1 MKQVVIEIPVLNSPF
16 EVPARHFKFTEDGI
30 ASEIVESHQ
39 ITKLVPG
46 FPMTKQRNREE
57 VVNTQLAILIS
68 RLGVTA
74 DAETIHVHGR
84 HRPDVLFELRGL
96 RVVIEGKFADHPSA
110 EQIVLEDA
118 RKRVRSGIAHIAAAA
133 VYPIALRNAPTTKI
147 LDLLSTSQLKYRIV
161 AETHETKDWFEGNP
175 ASLMDALR
183 HAQEALTKD
192 DIVEQ
197 TAKSLSQR
205 LDGVSKLW
213 MGQQG
218 ACDRLSRILGLSPPK
233 GETSE
238 KAQERRETAAKV
250 SALVLANAF
259 IFQEQ
264 LAATDGRV
272 TALRKLE
279 KEKDI
284 VGATAKHWK
293 WIWENINYVPIF
305 QLGERVLNE
314 LPVNANSAIATN
326 ALLAEAIAI
335 CAQQAALR
343 HDLMG
348 RIYHWLLHHAKYLGT
363 YYTSVSAA
371 TLLLKLTIAAKWKQ
385 DFSDPAELASFK
397 VADLACGTGTLL
409 MASAQALSDAYIR
422 RRADNDLPL
431 EAKDMSTLHRTLMEN
446 VLHGYDVLPSAVHLT
461 ASTLAML
468 APDVAF
474 VRMGLFVMPLGMDHG
489 IPKLGSLDFLTSDS
503 VKTQMA
509 LDYSHIETIRT
520 GAAFSQATT
529 AELPRLDLC
538 VMNPPFVR
546 SVGGNLLFGSLP
558 DERGRLQTELK
569 RRVKQIGASATA
581 GLGSVFVALADRWL
595 KPKGRLAFVLPAAL
609 ASGEAWADTRQL
621 IASRYH
627 LETVVSS
634 HDAERFNF
642 SENTDLSELLFIA
655 RKLKPKEKPGLTT
668 YISLWRNP
676 RSIHEAIDL
685 ANRIVQIHEPVTIKG
700 SGITTISGP
709 SGKLGEITS
718 TPAASGEQ
726 NWTGALFA
734 QTELLRVCWALEKGE
749 LRIPGKRNAVPV
761 PICRLD
767 TIGALGPDR
776 KRIHEGF
783 KVTTEDWTPYPA
795 FWGHE
800 SAKVR
805 TIEQAPN
812 ARLSVWL
819 ESPRGPNYGAHLW
832 ERAGNILLVERLR
845 SNTHRVIG
853 VGFEKEVLGNTWWAL
868 KPNKLNR
875 KQQEALLLWLNSS
888 LSLLLVF
895 GRRVITQGAWMQI
908 KQPAWESMPV
918 LDVRA
923 LSSKQLT
930 TLSTHYHALSREG
943 LEPLARLKTDPTRCQ
958 IDVAIS
964 SVLGIPDVA
973 FIRELLDREP
983 GLTALDIVPQNVIE
997 DDETADAE
1005 EDQAQSA
1012 LF

>member
-1 MKQVVIEIPVLNSPF
+1 MS
-16 EVPARHFKFTEDGI
+16 
-30 ASEIVESHQ
+30 
-39 ITKLVPG
+39 
-46 FPMTKQRNREE
+46 KQRNREE

-74 DAETIHVHGR
+74 NAETIHVHGR

-96 RVVIEGKFADHPSA
+96 RVVIEGKFADHPNA
-110 EQIVLEDA
+110 DEIVLEDA

-133 VYPIALRNAPTTKI
+133 VYPRALRNTPTAKI
-147 LDLLSTSQLKYRIV
+147 LEALSTSQLKYRIV
-161 AETHETKDWFEGNP
+161 TETHETEGWFEGDP
-175 ASLMDALR
+175 ASFMDALR

-197 TAKSLSQR
+197 TAKSLSER
-205 LDGVSKLW
+205 LEGVAKFW
-213 MGQQG
+213 VGHRG
-218 ACDRLSRILGLSPPK
+218 ACDRLSSILGLSPPK
-233 GETSE
+233 GETDE
-238 KAQERRETAAKV
+238 NAEERRGTAAKV

-272 TALRKLE
+272 TPLRKLE
-279 KEKDI
+279 KEKDL
-284 VGATAKHWK
+284 VGATSKHWR

-314 LPVNANSAIATN
+314 LPINASTDLATR
-326 ALLAEAIAI
+326 ALLTEAIQI

-385 DFSDPAELASFK
+385 DFSDPVELASFK

-409 MASAQALSDAYIR
+409 MATAQALSDAYIR
-422 RRADNDLPL
+422 QRAANDLPL
-431 EAKDMSTLHRTLMEN
+431 DTRDMSTLHRTLMEN

-489 IPKLGSLDFLTSDS
+489 IAKLGSLDFLTSDS

-520 GAAFSQATT
+520 GAGFSHASS
-529 AELPRLDLC
+529 AELPHLDLC

-569 RRVKQIGASATA
+569 RRVKKIGASATA

-595 KPKGRLAFVLPAAL
+595 KQEGRLAFVLPAAL
-609 ASGEAWADTRQL
+609 ASGEAWADTRAL
-621 IASRYH
+621 LADRYH

-634 HDAERFNF
+634 HDAERQNF
-642 SENTDLSELLFIA
+642 SENTDLSEILFIA
-655 RKLKPKEKPGLTT
+655 RKLKPKETPGRTT

-685 ANRIVQIHEPVTIKG
+685 ANRIVQIDAPVTIEG
-700 SGITTISGP
+700 SGITTISGTND
-709 SGKLGEITS
+709 KLGEIVTV
-718 TPAASGEQ
+718 PAATGEQ

-734 QTELLRVCWALEKGE
+734 QTELLRVQWALEKGK
-749 LRIPGKRNAVPV
+749 LRLPGERDAIPI

-767 TIGALGPDR
+767 SLGALGPDR

-800 SAKVR
+800 SANVR
-805 TIEQAPN
+805 TISQKPN

-819 ESPRGPNYGAHLW
+819 ESPRGPNYGPHLW

-845 SNTHRVIG
+845 SNTHRVLA
-853 VGFEKEVLGNTWWAL
+853 VGFENEVLGNTWWAL
-868 KPNKLNR
+868 KPYELN
-875 KQQEALLLWLNSS
+875 QQQQKALLLWLNSS

-895 GRRVITQGAWMQI
+895 GRRVVTQGAWTQM

-918 LDVRA
+918 LNVRA

-930 TLSTHYHALSREG
+930 TLETHYDSLSREE
-943 LEPLARLKTDPTRCQ
+943 LQPLAQLKTDPIRCKV
-958 IDVAIS
+958 DAALS
-964 SVLGIPDVA
+964 RALNIPDPV
-973 FIRELLDREP
+973 FIRELLEREP
-983 GLTALDIVPQNVIE
+983 GLNAKDIVARKINIE
-997 DDETADAE
+997 DE
-1005 EDQAQSA
+1005 ED
-1012 LF
+1012 LT